1 MKPEGIPTCAL
12 PAGCWHSGHS
22 ANSPAGWCPG
32 KKDRLEFDG
41 EMCPEPLR
49 VTGVNANRIFEGGG
63 SFWGVILEKGC
74 EFVKS
79 KDDFSGV
86 SSQGSC

>member
-1 MKPEGIPTCAL
+1 M
-12 PAGCWHSGHS
+12 
-22 ANSPAGWCPG
+22 
-32 KKDRLEFDG
+32 
-41 EMCPEPLR
+41 
-49 VTGVNANRIFEGGG
+49 TGVNANRIFEGGG